1 MAQARILNDFEAA
14 ARHSLSGKSRSP
26 IWVRFSNPN
35 QQGKSLSRGRV
46 LLADDHEEFLAIEA
60 RLLEPEF
67 EVVMTARDGRAVLE
81 EAARLAPDI
90 LILDISMPVLDGIQA
105 ARLLKTSGCQAKI
118 IFMTVHGDQDYAQ
131 AGLAAGALGYVVKS
145 RLATDLLP
153 ALRAVL
159 AGRSFVSPSI
169 SMA

>member
-1 MAQARILNDFEAA
+1 
-14 ARHSLSGKSRSP
+14 
-26 IWVRFSNPN
+26 
-35 QQGKSLSRGRV
+35 
-46 LLADDHEEFLAIEA
+46 
-60 RLLEPEF
+60 
-67 EVVMTARDGRAVLE
+67 MTARDGRAVLE

-105 ARLLKTSGCQAKI
+105 ARLLKASGCQAKI
-118 IFMTVHGDQDYAQ
+118 IFMTVHGDQDYVQ
-131 AGLAAGALGYVVKS
+131 AGLATGALGYVVKS

>member
-1 MAQARILNDFEAA
+1 
-14 ARHSLSGKSRSP
+14 
-26 IWVRFSNPN
+26 
-35 QQGKSLSRGRV
+35 
-46 LLADDHEEFLAIEA
+46 LADDHEEFLAVEA

-67 EVVMTARDGRAVLE
+67 EVVTTARDGQAVLKE
-81 EAARLAPDI
+81 TARLGPDI

-105 ARLLKTSGCQAKI
+105 ARLLKVSGSKAKI
-118 IFMTVHGDQDYAQ
+118 IFMTIHRDPDYVQ
-131 AGLAAGALGYVVKS
+131 AGLAAGAMGYVVKS

-153 ALRAVL
+153 ALREVL